1 MIVMPTILFGQTF
14 LSCNLKEY
22 CAWNEV
28 TEAWEMDCDPFE
40 NNCLFEMNEDET
52 MFVHTTSEMK
62 STYYIKEKVS
72 GEDGLFR
79 YNVIS
84 DVGNEYHYLFDIKH
98 KEVKTMIED
107 ENGNSLLVRWYVKA
121 VF

>member
-72 GEDGLFR
+72 CFHLGFDVRLTFGTLRGIFR
-79 YNVIS
+79 V
-84 DVGNEYHYLFDIKH
+84 
-98 KEVKTMIED
+98 
-107 ENGNSLLVRWYVKA
+107 
-121 VF
+121 